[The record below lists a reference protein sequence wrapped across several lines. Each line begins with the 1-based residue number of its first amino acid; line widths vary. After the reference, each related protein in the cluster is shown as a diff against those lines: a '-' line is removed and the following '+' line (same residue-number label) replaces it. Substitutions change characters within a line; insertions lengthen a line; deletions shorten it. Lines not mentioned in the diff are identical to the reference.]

1 MTDPDREEGGKCPL
15 VPERHRRKGAVSEQL
30 LPASL
35 PCLATNQAGPAWSCG
50 LMLMLDP
57 RVGHHSWDLVE
68 GQSLTE
74 QL

>member
-1 MTDPDREEGGKCPL
+1 MTETQTEKRGKCPL
-15 VPERHRRKGAVSEQL
+15 VPERHRRKGAASEQL

-35 PCLATNQAGPAWSCG
+35 PCLATNQAGPAQSLG
-50 LMLMLDP
+50 LMLLLDP
-57 RVGHHSWDLVE
+57 RVGHHSWDLAE